1 MANQHTIQ
9 DVATPIGEAIEF
21 NWKRS
26 PSIQKLLDVISLI
39 IATEYVS
46 TAKQN
51 PAAFLSPNSVSLK

>member
-1 MANQHTIQ
+1 MANQHAIE
-9 DVATPIGEAIEF
+9 DVATPLREAIEF

-26 PSIQKLLDVISLI
+26 PSIQKLLDTISLI

-51 PAAFLSPNSVSLK
+51 PATFLSPNGGSLK

>member
-1 MANQHTIQ
+1 MTRQQ
-9 DVATPIGEAIEF
+9 DIENIAAPLREAIEF

-26 PSIQKLLDVISLI
+26 PSIQKILDVISLI

-51 PAAFLSPNSVSLK
+51 PDTFLSPNGGVLK